1 MQPVEEKIKV
11 EQGVLFVGIRW
22 LPSTIKR
29 RVTEMTADRT
39 KGKEGTATS
48 CCTANSNQ
56 T

>member
-11 EQGVLFVGIRW
+11 EQGVLFVGIRL

-29 RVTEMTADRT
+29 RVTEMTADNKR
-39 KGKEGTATS
+39 KRG
-48 CCTANSNQ
+48 NSHKLLH